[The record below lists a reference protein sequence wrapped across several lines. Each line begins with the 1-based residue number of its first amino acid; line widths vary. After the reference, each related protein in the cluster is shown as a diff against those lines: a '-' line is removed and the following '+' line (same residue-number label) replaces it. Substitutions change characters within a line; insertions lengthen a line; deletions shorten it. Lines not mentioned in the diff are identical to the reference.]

1 MNEERTDIHL
11 LQVEHNSGHLCHID
25 FVTVD
30 RNTTLQS
37 HDEDRKTFQVMIS
50 T

>member
-25 FVTVD
+25 FVTVNK
-30 RNTTLQS
+30 NTTLQS
-37 HDEDRKTFQVMIS
+37 HKGDRKTFQVMTS